1 MRRTHHLGVRLSD
14 DELTRL
20 LPAAADAGMS
30 PAAWLR
36 HVALASLSA
45 GAPPSLAPPELSAT
59 DRLTRTVGTRLTAAQ
74 YAALAE
80 RAQECGLPV
89 AAYVRR
95 TLLGLTPAARPRR
108 GDVRPAIAALNRI
121 GNNLNQLTKLAHQ
134 GMVLS
139 AELASTVA
147 RVLAEV
153 RQVRNSLLA
162 VDE

>member
-1 MRRTHHLGVRLSD
+1 MRRTHHLGVRLSG
-14 DELTRL
+14 DELARV
-20 LPAAADAGMS
+20 LPAAAAAGMS

-45 GAPPSLAPPELSAT
+45 GASVPGAPPRRSAA
-59 DRLTRTVGTRLTAAQ
+59 DRLARTVGTRLTAAQ

-95 TLLGLTPAARPRR
+95 VLLGLTTAARPRR
-108 GDVRPAIAALNRI
+108 KDVRPAIAALNQI
-121 GNNLNQLTKLAHQ
+121 GNNLNQLTKLANQ

-139 AELASTVA
+139 GELAAAVA

-153 RQVRNSLLA
+153 RQVRDSLLV